1 MKSKPVQWLMA
12 AALIL
17 AIAVPGWAQPDLVG
31 GEFRVNQNNQPRQLK
46 PQVAFS
52 PSGSSLIVW
61 ENDLLGILARAFD
74 RNGKPTTPEKVVVGN
89 TNLPNMPGRGN
100 VTVRKDPALI
110 FLPGG
115 EYFVFWTEQK
125 EYLVVDYFFLQ
136 RSILEQDVYGQR
148 FSAEGVAVGA
158 RFLLS
163 SPAADFQRR
172 PKAALTQ
179 NGIAVVWEQAAKT
192 SEKDST
198 ALYGRLLT
206 RRGAPA
212 GAQFR
217 IDAGD
222 SPEIWTPT
230 LAANASGELLVA
242 WEAGA
247 VDTPDV
253 LARLYDR
260 DGDALGDAF
269 VANPSTPGR
278 QRRPAALATRDGDFL
293 LVWQSTLSGTPI
305 RSTVGQL
312 YSPAGARIG
321 GEIEMSTAAE
331 GHLHIAP
338 ALALLPSG
346 NVVVTW
352 IDWTGT
358 WPTGLYARVLD
369 RNGTPLG
376 DKVLISQD
384 RMYPQYQTSVA
395 TNAQGDILAAWESRI
410 TRARAIAARRL
421 KAD

>member
-1 MKSKPVQWLMA
+1 MKFKPVQWLMA

-260 DGDALGDAF
+260 DGD
-269 VANPSTPGR
+269 
-278 QRRPAALATRDGDFL
+278 FL

-305 RSTVGQL
+305 RSTIGQL